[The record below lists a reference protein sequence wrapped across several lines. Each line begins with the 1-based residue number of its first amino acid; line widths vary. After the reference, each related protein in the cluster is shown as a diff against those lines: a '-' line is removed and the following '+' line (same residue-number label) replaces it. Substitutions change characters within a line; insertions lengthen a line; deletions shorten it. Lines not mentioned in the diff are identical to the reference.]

1 MQSTQPSGLLEG
13 WVAIITGAGGVLGNA
28 IARNFLDQGA
38 LEAFTDISA
47 ESLSATVARLNAGTR
62 VFSITAGAGDPVD
75 VDPVVDETVKN
86 FGRFDIW
93 VNNAGVSR
101 DATMKKMTVDDFDFV
116 IDVHLKGSWLGTRAA
131 AKEVGFA
138 GVRVNAIQPGLIEST
153 MLSAMPA
160 EVQEARKK
168 EIPLGRFGTPEEVV
182 NVALFLASDLSS
194 YMTGNVV
201 EIAGGRHI

>member
-1 MQSTQPSGLLEG
+1 
-13 WVAIITGAGGVLGNA
+13 
-28 IARNFLDQGA
+28 
-38 LEAFTDISA
+38 
-47 ESLSATVARLNAGTR
+47 
-62 VFSITAGAGDPVD
+62 
-75 VDPVVDETVKN
+75 
-86 FGRFDIW
+86 
-93 VNNAGVSR
+93 
-101 DATMKKMTVDDFDFV
+101 MKKMTVDDFDFV